1 MSDKDTGDADSESR
15 DVDDDPDESPLLSF
29 DSDSAQ
35 MPHWSEPARGDLPGN
50 EDRVPPSETSQ
61 ASSAL
66 GRSRLFPD
74 LPDDDR
80 LVDTSDTS
88 FFDAAR
94 SDTLPTM
101 SPVRQ
106 DSEEQSELVDLL
118 DTSLIELDDLATPD
132 EEIREPK
139 LDTTSETDSSSDQY
153 VDQTLFADQNK
164 NVFDDKVLEETGI
177 FDARS
182 IESLAV
188 ERTDASALKLP
199 KLLTEN
205 DEAGPGESRTAEIF
219 GEGIEVLPDG
229 EGEHEIARSNS
240 DYGERTES
248 EVSRVKKPDV
258 PQSHEGLID
267 ADGQSLST
275 HSQATKLSLRNRIV
289 SSFGSKNKERIV
301 DDELSGP
308 KPDLPNGEASEN
320 EPDLIDEWVDS
331 EGSPPHWRENNDD
344 YGQRRNI
351 RNDERTLVH
360 GELNQNVE
368 GSEASGRSGRNIPVA
383 IAVGAG
389 LAGIFFGL
397 LKIGPAALMVFV
409 VGALIL
415 AAAEFYKSVRSLGY
429 RPATLIGLTAVAGLS
444 IGAYT
449 RGAETYPVVLGLAIV
464 VGLCWFVFGFGGE
477 HATAN
482 LAVTILGIMWVGVLG
497 SFAALILS
505 RPHGDAV
512 LIGAVLATAAYDIGG
527 YVIGSTTGQSK
538 LAPHLSPNKTYEG
551 LLGGM
556 LLAVIVSI
564 VVLNNFPGVFPWTE
578 SMLDPLFLGISIAV
592 MAPLGDLAQSM
603 VKRDLGVKD
612 MGSLLPGHGG
622 IFDRFDALLFVLPTS
637 YYVAELVLN

>member
-15 DVDDDPDESPLLSF
+15 DADDDLDESPLLSF
-29 DSDSAQ
+29 GSDSAQ
-35 MPHWSEPARGDLPGN
+35 MPHWAEPARGDLPED
-50 EDRVPPSETSQ
+50 EDRVPPSETSR

-88 FFDAAR
+88 FFDAGR

-101 SPVRQ
+101 SAVRQ
-106 DSEEQSELVDLL
+106 DSEEGSELADLL
-118 DTSLIELDDLATPD
+118 DTSLIDLDDLATPD
-132 EEIREPK
+132 QEMSERNV
-139 LDTTSETDSSSDQY
+139 DMVSETDSSSDQY
-153 VDQTLFADQNK
+153 VDQTLFADQNE
-164 NVFDDKVLEETGI
+164 NVFDDTIFEETGI
-177 FDARS
+177 FDADE
-182 IESLAV
+182 IESSST
-188 ERTDASALKLP
+188 ERTGVSDLEVPES
-199 KLLTEN
+199 LTEN
-205 DEAGPGESRTAEIF
+205 DEAGSVGNQTGEIF
-219 GEGIEVLPDG
+219 AESIEAVSYS
-229 EGEHEIARSNS
+229 EGEHETASSRN
-240 DYGERTES
+240 DYGERAES
-248 EVSRVKKPDV
+248 EVSRVKEPEV
-258 PQSHEGLID
+258 PQSGEGLTGAEDQPLNI
-267 ADGQSLST
+267 
-275 HSQATKLSLRNRIV
+275 HSQMPRAPLRNRIV
-289 SSFGSKNKERIV
+289 STFGSKKKERIV
-301 DDELSGP
+301 DDESNVL
-308 KPDLPNGEASEN
+308 KPDLPNVEASEN
-320 EPDLIDEWVDS
+320 ESNLIDEWVDS
-331 EGSPPHWRENNDD
+331 EGSSPHWKENNDD
-344 YGQRRNI
+344 YGQRRDI

-360 GELNQNVE
+360 GELNQNVT
-368 GSEASGRSGRNIPVA
+368 GSESSGRSGRNIPVA

-389 LAGIFFGL
+389 LAGAFFGL

-449 RGAETYPVVLGLAIV
+449 RGVETYPVVLGLVTV

-556 LLAVIVSI
+556 TLAVIVSI

-637 YYVAELVLN
+637 YYVAELVLY

>member
-15 DVDDDPDESPLLSF
+15 DLDDGGDESPLLSF

-35 MPHWSEPARGDLPGN
+35 MPHWAEPASGDLPGD

-61 ASSAL
+61 SSSAL

-101 SPVRQ
+101 SPIRQ
-106 DSEEQSELVDLL
+106 DAEEQSELVDLL
-118 DTSLIELDDLATPD
+118 DTSLIELGDLAIPD
-132 EEIREPK
+132 QEILEEK
-139 LDTTSETDSSSDQY
+139 LDAISETDLSSDKY
-153 VDQTLFADQNK
+153 SDQTLFADQDE
-164 NVFDDKVLEETGI
+164 NVFDGAVLEETGI
-177 FDARS
+177 FDFREIDSVNAKK
-182 IESLAV
+182 
-188 ERTDASALKLP
+188 TDASDRAVS
-199 KLLTEN
+199 KLLIEN
-205 DEAGPGESRTAEIF
+205 DGAGSIENQAAEIF
-219 GEGIEVLPDG
+219 GGDIEALPDG
-229 EGEHEIARSNS
+229 DGEHEIVSS
-240 DYGERTES
+240 DRDDEERAES
-248 EVSRVKKPDV
+248 EVSSVKNPDKPES
-258 PQSHEGLID
+258 PEGLINVED
-267 ADGQSLST
+267 QPVET
-275 HSQATKLSLRNRIV
+275 HSQAPKAPLRNRIV
-289 SSFGSKNKERIV
+289 STFGSNNKKRIV
-301 DDELSGP
+301 DSESNGP
-308 KPDLPNGEASEN
+308 KTDLPDDEVGKKES
-320 EPDLIDEWVDS
+320 DLIDEWVDS
-331 EGSPPHWRENNDD
+331 EASSPHWRENNDD
-344 YGQRRNI
+344 YGQPRDI

-360 GELNQNVE
+360 GELNQNVA
-368 GSEASGRSGRNIPVA
+368 GSESSDRSGRNIPVA

-389 LAGIFFGL
+389 LAGVFFGL

-449 RGAETYPVVLGLAIV
+449 RGAETYPVILGLVIV
-464 VGLCWFVFGFGGE
+464 VGLCWFVFGFGGD

-512 LIGAVLATAAYDIGG
+512 LIGAVLGTAAYDIGG

-556 LLAVIVSI
+556 LLAVIISVL
-564 VVLNNFPGVFPWTE
+564 VLNNFPGVFPWTE

-603 VKRDLGVKD
+603 IKRDLGVKD

-622 IFDRFDALLFVLPTS
+622 LFDRFDALLFVLPTS
-637 YYVAELVLN
+637 YYVAELVLY

>member
-15 DVDDDPDESPLLSF
+15 DLDDGVDESPLLSF

-35 MPHWSEPARGDLPGN
+35 MPHWAEPASGDLPGDG
-50 EDRVPPSETSQ
+50 DRVPPSETSQ

-101 SPVRQ
+101 SPIRQ

-118 DTSLIELDDLATPD
+118 DTSLIELGDLAIPD
-132 EEIREPK
+132 QKILEGK
-139 LDTTSETDSSSDQY
+139 LDTISETDSLSDEY
-153 VDQTLFADQNK
+153 FDQTLFADQNE
-164 NVFDDKVLEETGI
+164 NVFGDAVLEDTGI
-177 FDARS
+177 LVAREIENLDART
-182 IESLAV
+182 
-188 ERTDASALKLP
+188 TDASDLAVSKSLI
-199 KLLTEN
+199 EN
-205 DEAGPGESRTAEIF
+205 DEAGSVENRTAKIF
-219 GEGIEVLPDG
+219 GGDVEALPYGDD
-229 EGEHEIARSNS
+229 EHETARS
-240 DYGERTES
+240 DRDDEERTES
-248 EVSRVKKPDV
+248 EVSSVKDSDKP
-258 PQSHEGLID
+258 QTSQGLVD
-267 ADGQSLST
+267 PEDKPLET
-275 HSQATKLSLRNRIV
+275 HNQAPKAPLRNRLV
-289 SSFGSKNKERIV
+289 STFGSNKKERIV
-301 DDELSGP
+301 DSESDGP
-308 KPDLPNGEASEN
+308 KTDLPDDEVGEKES
-320 EPDLIDEWVDS
+320 DLIDEWVDS
-331 EGSPPHWRENNDD
+331 EDSSPHWRENNDD
-344 YGQRRNI
+344 YGQPRSI

-360 GELNQNVE
+360 GDLNQNVA
-368 GSEASGRSGRNIPVA
+368 GSESSGRSGRNIPVA

-389 LAGIFFGL
+389 LAGVFFGL

-409 VGALIL
+409 VSALIL

-449 RGAETYPVVLGLAIV
+449 RGAETYPVVLGLVIV

-512 LIGAVLATAAYDIGG
+512 LIGAVLGTAAYDIGG

-564 VVLNNFPGVFPWTE
+564 LVLNNFPGVFPWTE

-637 YYVAELVLN
+637 YYVAELVLY